1 MHRFTVLP
9 VRESAEYHYT
19 SRKVA
24 LESGNDFSAYIRNTT
39 MLLDKTSEVN
49 QELGDNLSEHTDM
62 LVKQN
67 AAIEHA
73 YDHTQSVNK
82 KAHVE
87 LDK

>member
-1 MHRFTVLP
+1 
-9 VRESAEYHYT
+9 
-19 SRKVA
+19 
-24 LESGNDFSAYIRNTT
+24 

-82 KAHVE
+82 KAHME